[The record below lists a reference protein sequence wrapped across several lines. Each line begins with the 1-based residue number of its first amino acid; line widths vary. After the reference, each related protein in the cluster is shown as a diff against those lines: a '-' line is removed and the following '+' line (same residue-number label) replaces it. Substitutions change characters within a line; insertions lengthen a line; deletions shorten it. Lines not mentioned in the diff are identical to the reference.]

1 MQNDLIII
9 SDYCSRCNIEPDFVI
24 MLGEDGLIDIE
35 IRNNVSYF
43 PAEQLNELE
52 RYAHLY
58 YDLSI
63 NIEGIDA
70 IRHLL
75 ARVEDLQQKV
85 RRLENELRFYR
96 R

>member
-9 SDYCSRCNIEPDFVI
+9 SDYCSRCNIEPDFVM

>member
-9 SDYCSRCNIEPDFVI
+9 SDYCDQCNIEPSFI
-24 MLGEDGLIDIE
+24 TLLGEDGLIDIE
-35 IRNNVSYF
+35 EIDHIRYF
-43 PAEQLNELE
+43 PASQMAALE

-63 NIEGIDA
+63 NVEGIDA

-75 ARVEDLQQKV
+75 ERVEGLQREV
-85 RRLENELRFYR
+85 RLLEDEVRFYR

>member
-9 SDYCSRCNIEPDFVI
+9 SDYCETCNIEPSFI
-24 MLGEDGLIDIE
+24 ELLREDGLIDIQE
-35 IRNNVSYF
+35 REGADCF
-43 PAEQLNELE
+43 PASELAALE

-75 ARVEDLQQKV
+75 DRVEGLQREV
-85 RRLENELRFYR
+85 RRLQAEVSFYR

>member
-9 SDYCSRCNIEPDFVI
+9 SDYCSRCNIEPDFVM

-75 ARVEDLQQKV
+75 ARIEDLQQKV

>member
-9 SDYCSRCNIEPDFVI
+9 SDYCSRCNIEPDFVM

-35 IRNNVSYF
+35 KRNNVSYF